1 MGPLVLLGLISL
13 AGYVLMGLV
22 AVGFVVG
29 GIASGAVLDNPGQEI
44 TPEMIEGLF
53 GVGAMVLVLVELI
66 LWAVM
71 LMAMFYAIPL
81 VMLGRQDAWPAV
93 QDSIAACW
101 INMGALLVFGLIG
114 LVLAVLAMIPLGLG
128 FLIVWPVMLGAM
140 YASYREVFPE
150 PTPTRVSLRK

>member
-1 MGPLVLLGLISL
+1 MCIR
-13 AGYVLMGLV
+13 
-22 AVGFVVG
+22 
-29 GIASGAVLDNPGQEI
+29 DR
-44 TPEMIEGLF
+44 F
-53 GVGAMVLVLVELI
+53 GVGFMVLMLVELT

-101 INMGALLVFGLIG
+101 INMGPLLVFGLIS
-114 LVLAVLAMIPLGLG
+114 LVLAFLAIIPFGLG
-128 FLIVWPVMLGAM
+128 FLILWPVMLCAM